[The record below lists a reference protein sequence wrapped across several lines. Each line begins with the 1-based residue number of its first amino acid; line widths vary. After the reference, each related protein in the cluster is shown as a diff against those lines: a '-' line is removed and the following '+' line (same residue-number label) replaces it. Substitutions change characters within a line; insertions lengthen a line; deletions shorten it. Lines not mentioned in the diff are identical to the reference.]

1 MVKIMNLVSIT
12 IRTVIFYFF
21 IVFSYRIMGK
31 REIGQLGVA
40 DLTVSIL
47 IAELIA
53 ISIEN
58 IDGSMLNSIV
68 PVSVLVL
75 LEIGVAYLSVK
86 NKTIRTIF
94 DGRPSLII
102 SNGIVNYS
110 EMTKLRYSIDDL
122 LVALR
127 QAGIKSIEEIEYA
140 LLEANG
146 RLSIFPYNMLRIKSD
161 YPLPLIIDGKIQK
174 DTLKHIKKNREWLD
188 RVISNKGLRLEDI
201 FYAFYKKKKI
211 FIIRN

>member
-1 MVKIMNLVSIT
+1 MNLVSIT

>member
-1 MVKIMNLVSIT
+1 MNLISIT
-12 IRTVIFYFF
+12 IRTIIFYFF

-58 IDGSMLNSIV
+58 IDGSMLNSII

-86 NKTIRTIF
+86 FKTIRLLF
-94 DGRPSLII
+94 DGSPSLII
-102 SNGIVNYS
+102 SNGIINYR

-122 LVALR
+122 LIALR
-127 QAGIKSIEEIEYA
+127 QAGIKSIDEIEYA
-140 LLEANG
+140 LLESNG
-146 RLSIFPYNMLRIKSD
+146 RLSIFPYNMLKTKSD

-188 RVISNKGLRLEDI
+188 RIIINKGLRLEDI

-211 FIIRN
+211 FIIKN

>member
-1 MVKIMNLVSIT
+1 MNLINIT
-12 IRTVIFYFF
+12 IRTIIFYFF

-58 IDGSMLNSIV
+58 IDGSMLNSII

-86 NKTIRTIF
+86 FKTIRLLF
-94 DGRPSLII
+94 DGSPSLII
-102 SNGIVNYS
+102 SNGIINYR

-122 LVALR
+122 LIALR
-127 QAGIKSIEEIEYA
+127 QAGIKSIDEIEYA
-140 LLEANG
+140 LLESNG
-146 RLSIFPYNMLRIKSD
+146 RLSIFPYNMLKTKSD

-188 RVISNKGLRLEDI
+188 RIIINKGLRLEDI

-211 FIIRN
+211 FIIKN